1 MAKQLNKNL
10 PCIAMNKYR
19 FLSMLRIGV
28 VYIGL
33 VPAVIEK
40 RLVMLGAGMTLLHA
54 SSNNS
59 WFLTHATM
67 FRRSFF
73 FFFFSA
79 YKFNQDGKL
88 GELVLVHGD
97 RK

>member
-73 FFFFSA
+73 FFSA
-79 YKFNQDGKL
+79 CKFNAGT
-88 GELVLVHGD
+88 VPHFS
-97 RK
+97 